1 MRIIL
6 FKFYLFLILIVI
18 PYKGVNSEV
27 FIVAKVNQEIITNID
42 LNFEK
47 RYLVSL
53 NPNLKKLDQKKITEY
68 AKNSLINEKIKKI
81 EIEKRFKIIPNETIL
96 AKVIGDIYSSIGIS
110 SLTEFEDYLLQNKVD
125 IKRVKEKISV
135 EIAWNDLIVKTFS
148 NEIEIDQNAIS
159 KELEKFDE
167 KEVNNLLLSEIIFTV
182 NDKNEFEPK
191 LKAIKESINEIG
203 FEETARIYSLSDSKK
218 SGGNL
223 GTDGSVSYM
232 FKKVG
237 LVNFNNSS
245 NENLIMEVALES
257 GAEDVVNNDDGTI
270 DVIVEPD
277 AFVDLKEAMV
287 AAALEPISAEIT
299 LVSEQ
304 EVELTH
310 EKGEALFK
318 MLDLLED
325 LDDVQ
330 RVYTNASVRHDS

>member
-6 FKFYLFLILIVI
+6 LKFYLFLILIVI

-53 NPNLKKLDQKKITEY
+53 NPNLKKLDQKRITEY
-68 AKNSLINEKIKKI
+68 AKNSLINEKIKKT

-110 SLTEFEDYLLQNKVD
+110 SLTEFENYLLQNKVD
-125 IKRVKEKISV
+125 IKRVKEKISI

-167 KEVNNLLLSEIIFTV
+167 KEVNNLLLSEIIFTI
-182 NDKNEFEPK
+182 NDKNELESK
-191 LKAIKESINEIG
+191 YVSIKKSINEIG

-223 GTDGSVSYM
+223 GWIYQNQLSKDIKDELSNIKIGEFTKPIITSGGFLILKLNDIKTENVKIDKNTQL
-232 FKKVG
+232 KKM
-237 LVNFNNSS
+237 
-245 NENLIMEVALES
+245 MEFEKERQFTRFSTLYYKRIY
-257 GAEDVVNNDDGTI
+257 ND
-270 DVIVEPD
+270 
-277 AFVDLKEAMV
+277 
-287 AAALEPISAEIT
+287 AEID
-299 LVSEQ
+299 E
-304 EVELTH
+304 
-310 EKGEALFK
+310 
-318 MLDLLED
+318 
-325 LDDVQ
+325 
-330 RVYTNASVRHDS
+330 R

>member
-6 FKFYLFLILIVI
+6 LKFYLFLILIVI
-18 PYKGVNSEV
+18 PYKGVNGEV

-53 NPNLKKLDQKKITEY
+53 NPNLKKLDQEIITEY

-110 SLTEFEDYLLQNKVD
+110 SLTEFENYLMQNKVD
-125 IKRVKEKISV
+125 IKRVKEKISI

-167 KEVNNLLLSEIIFTV
+167 KEVNNLLLSEIIFTI
-182 NDKNEFEPK
+182 NDKNELESK
-191 LKAIKESINEIG
+191 YESIKKSINEIG

-218 SGGNL
+218 SGGSL
-223 GTDGSVSYM
+223 GWIYKNQLSKEIKDELSNIKIGEFTKPIITSGGFLILKLNNIKTENVKIDKNTQL
-232 FKKVG
+232 KKMIEFEKERQFTRFST
-237 LVNFNNSS
+237 LYYKR
-245 NENLIMEVALES
+245 IY
-257 GAEDVVNNDDGTI
+257 ND
-270 DVIVEPD
+270 
-277 AFVDLKEAMV
+277 
-287 AAALEPISAEIT
+287 AEID
-299 LVSEQ
+299 E
-304 EVELTH
+304 
-310 EKGEALFK
+310 
-318 MLDLLED
+318 
-325 LDDVQ
+325 
-330 RVYTNASVRHDS
+330 R

>member
-6 FKFYLFLILIVI
+6 FKFFLFLILIII

-53 NPNLKKLDQKKITEY
+53 NPNLKKLDQEIITEY

-110 SLTEFEDYLLQNKVD
+110 SLTEFENYLLQNKVD
-125 IKRVKEKISV
+125 IKRVKEKISI

-167 KEVNNLLLSEIIFTV
+167 KEVNNLLLSEIIFTI
-182 NDKNEFEPK
+182 NDKNELESK
-191 LKAIKESINEIG
+191 YESIKKSINEIG

-218 SGGNL
+218 SGGSL
-223 GTDGSVSYM
+223 GWIYKNQLSKEIKDELSNIKIGEFTKPIITSGGFLILKLNDIKTENVKIDKNTQL
-232 FKKVG
+232 KKM
-237 LVNFNNSS
+237 
-245 NENLIMEVALES
+245 MEFEKERQFTRFSTLYYKRIY
-257 GAEDVVNNDDGTI
+257 ND
-270 DVIVEPD
+270 
-277 AFVDLKEAMV
+277 
-287 AAALEPISAEIT
+287 AEID
-299 LVSEQ
+299 E
-304 EVELTH
+304 
-310 EKGEALFK
+310 
-318 MLDLLED
+318 
-325 LDDVQ
+325 
-330 RVYTNASVRHDS
+330 R

>member
-6 FKFYLFLILIVI
+6 LKFYLFLILIVI
-18 PYKGVNSEV
+18 PYKGVNGEV

-53 NPNLKKLDQKKITEY
+53 NPNLKKLDQEIITEY

-110 SLTEFEDYLLQNKVD
+110 SLTEFENYLLQNKVD
-125 IKRVKEKISV
+125 IKRVKEKISI

-167 KEVNNLLLSEIIFTV
+167 KEVNNLLLSEIIFTI
-182 NDKNEFEPK
+182 NDKNELESK
-191 LKAIKESINEIG
+191 YESIKKSINEIG

-218 SGGNL
+218 SGGSL
-223 GTDGSVSYM
+223 GWIYKNQLSKEIKDELSNIKIGEFTKPIITSGGFLILKLNNIKTENVKIDKNTQL
-232 FKKVG
+232 KKMIEFEKERQFTRFST
-237 LVNFNNSS
+237 LYYKR
-245 NENLIMEVALES
+245 IY
-257 GAEDVVNNDDGTI
+257 ND
-270 DVIVEPD
+270 
-277 AFVDLKEAMV
+277 
-287 AAALEPISAEIT
+287 AEID
-299 LVSEQ
+299 E
-304 EVELTH
+304 
-310 EKGEALFK
+310 
-318 MLDLLED
+318 
-325 LDDVQ
+325 
-330 RVYTNASVRHDS
+330 R